1 MADAHINKGIGIV
14 WSISSGGYGTG
25 TAILRPTEQDFSKTR
40 QNMAHHDPLTA
51 AVLGETFWGKESILR
66 MSLYPSGDTNA
77 QALNANKQVIE
88 PSDELQV
95 VDTDDPELAGY
106 YTVLEVGKR
115 RRIADKVYWDLSV
128 RRHGNGNVGNTGV
141 RISSTVQ

>member
-1 MADAHINKGIGIV
+1 MADANINKGIGIV
-14 WSISSGGYGTG
+14 WSISSGGFGTG
-25 TAILRPTEQDFSKTR
+25 TAILKPTEQDFTKTR

-51 AVLGETFWGKESILR
+51 AVIGETFWGKESNLR
-66 MSLYPSGDTNA
+66 MSLYPSGTTNA
-77 QALNANKQVIE
+77 EAINANKQVIE

-115 RRIADKVYWDLSV
+115 RRIADKVYWDITV
-128 RRHGNGNVGNTGV
+128 RRHGNGVIGTTSS
-141 RISSTVQ
+141 RISATVL